1 MGGASVEIMDDVVM
15 TRPESSRSGFT
26 WGPASIVVVAVIIG
40 IIVVIARRSNDS
52 TPLSSLAGP
61 TEAMADATEALVE
74 DIGTIVNPVA
84 TEDSS
89 AASAVVEEEATVE
102 PKNSYLDRYFSSDFK
117 ADEPFL
123 HGEND
128 SFGTFQK
135 AFFGKSEKAIYDK
148 KPIASAFA
156 YEGLSD
162 YVKDHEVSEGLLQS
176 MRHASVEDHQEP
188 AIFAGNSEISDSEA
202 RMLASEAFQTV
213 PNGPPDAVEA
223 ILREILAA
231 KTECAR
237 LGLRLPEGPEE
248 QTAAIVSWSRRAG
261 PVGHI
266 AKTILSQ

>member
-52 TPLSSLAGP
+52 TPLNNLVGP
-61 TEAMADATEALVE
+61 TEAMADAIEALVE

-84 TEDSS
+84 TEDSL
-89 AASAVVEEEATVE
+89 AVEEEATVE

-148 KPIASAFA
+148 RPIASAFK

-162 YVKDHEVSEGLLQS
+162 YVKEHEVSEGLLQS
-176 MRHASVEDHQEP
+176 MRQAIAENHQEP

-237 LGLRLPEGPEE
+237 LGLRLPDGPEE